1 MKAAV
6 FWVLLLSTLFT
17 TLNAQKKKFP
27 AQITQ
32 WKGCN
37 NCYAVVAYDLIKYH
51 QPRLNITLRQL
62 MQESQQ
68 TCNGGVPTA
77 ILNRYFPRGSKKTTG
92 SLLTLKRLIRVHGP
106 CVISFGKGHLVT
118 AVTAS
123 EKSGVVIRDPADG
136 KTKMIALKD
145 FVSRKESIYFNY
157 IVYPLL

>member
-1 MKAAV
+1 MRPA
-6 FWVLLLSTLFT
+6 FFLGLLLFT
-17 TLNAQKKKFP
+17 ILPLVIGIKKQFP
-27 AQITQ
+27 SQIAQ

-51 QPRLNITLRQL
+51 QPRLNISLRQL

-92 SLLTLKRLIRVHGP
+92 SLLTLKRIIRVHGP
-106 CVISFGKGHLVT
+106 CAISFGKGHLVT
-118 AVTAS
+118 AVKAN

-145 FVSRKESIYFNY
+145 FLDRKESIYFNY
-157 IVYPLL
+157 IVYPLV

>member
-1 MKAAV
+1 MKAV
-6 FWVLLLSTLFT
+6 FLWLLLFFTLSTT
-17 TLNAQKKKFP
+17 SIARKKKFP
-27 AQITQ
+27 AQLKQ

-37 NCYAVVAYDLIKYH
+37 NCYAVVAFDLIKYH

-77 ILNRYFPRGSKKTTG
+77 ILNRYFPRGSRKTTG
-92 SLLTLKRLIRVHGP
+92 SLLTLKRIIRVHGP
-106 CVISFGKGHLVT
+106 CAISFGKGHLVT
-118 AVTAS
+118 AISAS

-136 KTKMIALKD
+136 KTKMIALHD
-145 FVSRKESIYFNY
+145 FVSRKESVYFNY